1 VEYCGAARSVRYSG
15 AMRALFGV
23 IRILAGGL
31 IIAAIVGQFVY
42 TLSFGD
48 APADFVVN
56 FFSYFTILSNALS
69 AIVLLIG
76 AGFCF
81 RMRRDPAWYNLL
93 LGSVVTYMA
102 TTGVVYNLLLRGI
115 QLDQGHTLGWSNE
128 VLHLIAPIYL
138 VVVWIVTPGK
148 SRLEW
153 RQVWGI
159 IAFPLVWTV
168 YTMIRGSIVGWYP
181 YPFLNPAQ
189 PGGVGAVIVYIIAI
203 AGFIGLMGCA
213 VIALSRTRLIRG

>member
-1 VEYCGAARSVRYSG
+1 MVRYSYP
-15 AMRALFGV
+15 MRALFGI
-23 IRILAGGL
+23 IRIIAAGVIL
-31 IIAAIVGQFVY
+31 AAIVGQLAY

-48 APADFVVN
+48 APADFLVN

-69 AIVLLIG
+69 AVVLLIG
-76 AGFCF
+76 AWYCF
-81 RMRRDPAWYNLL
+81 RVRRDPAWYNLV
-93 LGSVVTYMA
+93 LGCAVTYMA

-115 QLDQGHTLGWSNE
+115 ALDQGHTLPWSNE
-128 VLHLIAPIYL
+128 VLHLIAPIYM
-138 VVVWIVTPGK
+138 VAVWIVTPGK

-153 RQVWGI
+153 RQVWAI

-168 YTMIRGSIVGWYP
+168 YTMIRGAVVGWYP

-189 PGGVGAVIVYIIAI
+189 PGGIGAVIVYMIAI

-213 VIALSRTRLIRG
+213 VIALSRTRILRG

>member
-1 VEYCGAARSVRYSG
+1 MTTWWPYVRLLAA
-15 AMRALFGV
+15 ALA
-23 IRILAGGL
+23 L
-31 IIAAIVGQFVY
+31 AAILRQ
-42 TLSFGD
+42 LSL
-48 APADFVVN
+48 AISNARAADTAWGSDVPTVVAN

-69 AIVLLIG
+69 AIVLLVG

-81 RMRRDPAWYNLL
+81 RLRRDPAWYNLV
-93 LGSVVTYMA
+93 LGCVVTYMA

-115 QLDQGHTLGWSNE
+115 ALDQGHTLGWSNE

-138 VVVWIVTPGK
+138 VLVWIVTPGK

-153 RQVWGI
+153 RQVWAI

-189 PGGVGAVIVYIIAI
+189 PGGWGAVVVYMIAI